1 MTRTQL
7 HAEDLIGRAVR
18 AGNNR
23 RVGRIEELRA
33 ETGADGC
40 HVLAFVI
47 GVAGLYERL
56 GVGTRLLLG
65 RHRGGCVA
73 RWDQLD
79 LSDPRHPR
87 LTVPFEELERVER

>member
-7 HAEDLIGRAVR
+7 RAEDLIGRDVR
-18 AGNNR
+18 AGNNQ

-40 HVLAFVI
+40 HVVAFVI
-47 GVAGLYERL
+47 GVAGLSERL
-56 GVGTRLLLG
+56 GVGAGLLLG
-65 RHRGGCVA
+65 RQRGGSVA

-79 LSDPRHPR
+79 LTDPEHPR
-87 LTVPFEELERVER
+87 LTVPFDQLERVER